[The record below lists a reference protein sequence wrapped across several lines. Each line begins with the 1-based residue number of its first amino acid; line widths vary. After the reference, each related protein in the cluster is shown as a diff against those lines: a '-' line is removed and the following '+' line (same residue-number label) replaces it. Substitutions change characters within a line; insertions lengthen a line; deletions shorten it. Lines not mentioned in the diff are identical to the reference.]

1 MYTVDIENCRF
12 LEFRNQDGSYIQSFY
27 LPDISALFIY
37 NQKVKE
43 DTFSFDL
50 IIRGVSY
57 SISDITS
64 STEQAKEI
72 LSAWK
77 LSR

>member
-12 LEFRNQDGSYIQSFY
+12 LEFRNEDSSYVQSFY
-27 LPDISALFIY
+27 LSDVSALFIY

-64 STEQAKEI
+64 SKEQAKEI
-72 LSAWK
+72 LSTWK